1 MFTGRMSSA
10 RPSSYSAV
18 SRITGRA
25 RFFLQSYHQ
34 FPLSNAF
41 SFFFSPQDKKRF
53 FQNVSKQAFSVD
65 QIEKQATVRTR
76 GLMMTIAFVVQLSG
90 CRTERTATR

>member
-1 MFTGRMSSA
+1 MKAVGNLRRLVVMFTGRMSSA

-34 FPLSNAF
+34 FK
-41 SFFFSPQDKKRF
+41 SFPGQTPSDFFPQQIKRF
-53 FQNVSKQAFSVD
+53 FQNVSKQAFIVD
-65 QIEKQATVRTR
+65 QIEN
-76 GLMMTIAFVVQLSG
+76 
-90 CRTERTATR
+90 

>member
-1 MFTGRMSSA
+1 MKAVGSLLRLVVMFTGRMSSA

-34 FPLSNAF
+34 FNPPLH
-41 SFFFSPQDKKRF
+41 SPFCSTKAVSVFVTSDSMMDEWSLAEFRFRWQDR
-53 FQNVSKQAFSVD
+53 VLTSSSPG
-65 QIEKQATVRTR
+65 
-76 GLMMTIAFVVQLSG
+76 GLCAG
-90 CRTERTATR
+90 

>member
-1 MFTGRMSSA
+1 MKAVGNLRRLVVMFSGRMSSA

-41 SFFFSPQDKKRF
+41 SFFFLP
-53 FQNVSKQAFSVD
+53 
-65 QIEKQATVRTR
+65 TR
-76 GLMMTIAFVVQLSG
+76 
-90 CRTERTATR
+90 

>member
-41 SFFFSPQDKKRF
+41 PFFSPHKIKRGSSKMS
-53 FQNVSKQAFSVD
+53 QSKHSVSIKSKSRQLL
-65 QIEKQATVRTR
+65 
-76 GLMMTIAFVVQLSG
+76 GL
-90 CRTERTATR
+90 ED

>member
-34 FPLSNAF
+34 FNPLSNAYNF
-41 SFFFSPQDKKRF
+41 FFFSKYKCS
-53 FQNVSKQAFSVD
+53 SKMSQS
-65 QIEKQATVRTR
+65 KHS
-76 GLMMTIAFVVQLSG
+76 LLSIKSKSKHEQ
-90 CRTERTATR
+90 RS

>member
-1 MFTGRMSSA
+1 LKAVGSLLRLVVMFTGRMSSA

-34 FPLSNAF
+34 FNPPLN
-41 SFFFSPQDKKRF
+41 
-53 FQNVSKQAFSVD
+53 
-65 QIEKQATVRTR
+65 T
-76 GLMMTIAFVVQLSG
+76 
-90 CRTERTATR
+90 

>member
-1 MFTGRMSSA
+1 MFSGRMSSA

-41 SFFFSPQDKKRF
+41 SFFFSPHKIKRGSSKMS
-53 FQNVSKQAFSVD
+53 QSKHSVSIKSKSRQLL
-65 QIEKQATVRTR
+65 
-76 GLMMTIAFVVQLSG
+76 GL
-90 CRTERTATR
+90 ED